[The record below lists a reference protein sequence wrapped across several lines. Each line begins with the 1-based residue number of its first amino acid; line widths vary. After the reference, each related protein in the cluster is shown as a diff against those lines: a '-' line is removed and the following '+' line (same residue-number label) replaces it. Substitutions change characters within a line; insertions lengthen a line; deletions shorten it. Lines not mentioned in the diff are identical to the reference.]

1 MNRSNYISIIS
12 QLKESSFKSHIEFT
26 DFIITNALI
35 IKNMDTYLFKDY
47 SVINHIN
54 QNTLYS
60 VFKINNWYELAE
72 NAILNNKISNLLYTD
87 DKDKSYSSKRLMEIF
102 IKIFEHSFRYKLP
115 NIILQFLSNTSD
127 NYLLFTISQ
136 WIQEY
141 NINIDDIDIEFTTNE
156 KLMIFNLQNNEDI
169 DYIKYHNMIV
179 FPKLLNTPNWTI
191 SHFPQYYKE
200 SKMYSLG
207 FCYDGMGWYNVLT
220 VSLLPENNE
229 KPFFFRLE
237 GGSNGYDREI
247 NLNFFK
253 KNQPPKDKMFNLD
266 EIIKL
271 ITQNKFEQ
279 YIFMN

>member
-12 QLKESSFKSHIEFT
+12 QLKESSMKSHIEYT

-35 IKNMDTYLFKDY
+35 IKDMDTYLFKDY

-60 VFKINNWYELAE
+60 VFKIKNWSELVE
-72 NAILNNKISNLLYTD
+72 NAILNDKISKLLYVD
-87 DKDKSYSSKRLMEIF
+87 IKYKSYSSRRLLELF
-102 IKIFEHSFRYKLP
+102 IKVFENSFRYKLS

-141 NINIDDIDIEFTTNE
+141 NIMIDTIEFTTND
-156 KLMIFNLQNNEDI
+156 KLMIYNLQNSENI

-179 FPKLLNTPNWTI
+179 FPKLCNTMNWAI

-200 SKMYSLG
+200 TKMYSLG

-220 VSLLPENNE
+220 VSLLPENIE

-237 GGSNGYDREI
+237 GGSNGYDREN
-247 NLNFFK
+247 NLQFFK
-253 KNQPPKDKMFNLD
+253 KNQPPKHKMFNLD
-266 EIIKL
+266 ELIKIINE
-271 ITQNKFEQ
+271 NKFEQ
-279 YIFMN
+279 HIFMN